1 MRNTLLTTTALVL
14 SAGIASADGHASLS
28 WSGTATAGVAR
39 TGETAAVAAKASTN
53 FSALQTAVVATA
65 FSGYAAGTKATA
77 LSVQRRVVLKAKV
90 NVNGSSIV
98 YTTTVG
104 ADGAADATA
113 AVIATDVAG
122 IRLELKNDGLALAA
136 LGDSGSVA
144 NKAIALANALT
155 LETLTSVFGL
165 AVAAT
170 KTGDFETYSEVNA
183 TVTGS
188 VTAGATTVTASMS
201 VDAGKGYDFADD
213 DGFDA
218 ATAGRVALD
227 NITIASAIGT
237 FKIDENAVAHL
248 VDAGDDATADVL
260 YTNTFGTMSFSAAV
274 DVSKDTDAT
283 ARKAT
288 AGTWAATAGVT
299 AANNPGSEAYTVGLT
314 AVAAD
319 VSWSAKL
326 SMPLGSGSAYIAM
339 DEEGGNIFGA
349 SATLGGVGLTFS
361 SKLEALEEELSID
374 RDNSIG
380 ATYVMGATTL
390 GATWNSVEDKD
401 QWGISA
407 AYSADGMTLNASTDE
422 GSDWAVS
429 GSYLMGTGASVVG
442 GVNYT
447 EDAYLGL
454 SFSF

>member
-14 SAGIASADGHASLS
+14 VAGIASADGHASIS

-39 TGETAAVAAKASTN
+39 QGEVKAVATKLTASMLLDMQAEYADISGVLITASIGIADIGRTAHAVAAGATTGTTEVAIKLSIANSKAAIASNTVAN
-53 FSALQTAVVATA
+53 LDHKTLNDAIVVR
-65 FSGYAAGTKATA
+65 Y
-77 LSVQRRVVLKAKV
+77 
-90 NVNGSSIV
+90 
-98 YTTTVG
+98 
-104 ADGAADATA
+104 DAILAMMTA
-113 AVIATDVAG
+113 A
-122 IRLELKNDGLALAA
+122 N
-136 LGDSGSVA
+136 SG
-144 NKAIALANALT
+144 T
-155 LETLTSVFGL
+155 
-165 AVAAT
+165 VAAV
-170 KTGDFETYSEVNA
+170 KAGDFESYSEVNA

-188 VTAGATTVTASMS
+188 VTAGDTTMTAAMS
-201 VDAGKGYDFADD
+201 VDAGKGYTFASDKT
-213 DGFDA
+213 FD
-218 ATAGRVALD
+218 TAKTNGVSLD
-227 NITIASAIGT
+227 NITIASAMGT

-248 VDAGDDATADVL
+248 VDGDDDGNADLL
-260 YTNTFGTMSFSAAV
+260 YTNTFGSIAFSAAV
-274 DVSKDTDAT
+274 DVSKDTDD
-283 ARKAT
+283 KAVK
-288 AGTWAATAGVT
+288 AVAAVVTDANTGT
-299 AANNPGSEAYTVGLT
+299 AAKFATTGTSSAITTAAVT

-319 VSWSAKL
+319 VSWSAKV
-326 SMPLGSGSAYIAM
+326 SMPVGTGTAYVAM

-349 SATLGGVGLTFS
+349 STTLGGVGISFS
-361 SKLEALEEELSID
+361 SKLEALEEEISAD
-374 RDNSIG
+374 RVNDIG
-380 ATYVMGATTL
+380 LTYVLGATTL